1 MDYAAIYPETL
12 ALVKR
17 YPAEQRYYLLE
28 AMVQYAVDGTLPDWP
43 EDAIEWYGWEALKQQ
58 VDRAR
63 SKSERNQANG
73 SKAKRDEANRSE
85 SKRTEAKASEPE
97 RTEAKMPKEKE
108 NEKENDI
115 KENNLTVVKEKRQRF
130 SPPTADE
137 VKAYCQERGNHVDA
151 QRFVDFYA
159 SKGWR
164 VGNNPM
170 KDWKAAV
177 RTWEQR
183 DNITPLN
190 TGQTYT
196 QCQYSEADLEARI
209 TEL

>member
-28 AMVQYAVDGTLPDWP
+28 SMVQYAVDGTLPDWP

-73 SKAKRDEANRSE
+73 SKP
-85 SKRTEAKASEPE
+85 KRTESKASERE
-97 RTEAKMPKEKE
+97 QTEAKMPKEKE

-137 VKAYCQERGNHVDA
+137 VKAYCQERGNHVDH
-151 QRFVDFYA
+151 QRFVDFYTA
-159 SKGWR
+159 KGWR
-164 VGNNPM
+164 VGNNQM

-196 QCQYSEADLEARI
+196 QRQYSEADLEARI